1 MKNIYKIAIGVG
13 IFALVLLIGFGI
25 NTAIVWGVC
34 KIMGWTFSWKW
45 VILFTIVYAVLK
57 SIFSNNDSK

>member
-1 MKNIYKIAIGVG
+1 MKNTYAVAIGIG
-13 IFALVLLIGFGI
+13 IFALALLIGFGI

-45 VILFTIVYAVLK
+45 VILFTIVYAILK
-57 SIFSNNDSK
+57 SIFINDNNK

>member
-1 MKNIYKIAIGVG
+1 MKNIYKIAIGIG
-13 IFALVLLIGFGI
+13 IFALALLIGFGI

>member
-1 MKNIYKIAIGVG
+1 MKDTYKIAIGIG
-13 IFALVLLIGFGI
+13 IFILALLIGFGI
-25 NTAIVWGVC
+25 NTVIVWGVC

-57 SIFSNNDSK
+57 SIFTNDNNK

>member
-13 IFALVLLIGFGI
+13 IFALALLIGFGI
-25 NTAIVWGVC
+25 NTVIVWGVC

-57 SIFSNNDSK
+57 SIFTNDNDK

>member
-1 MKNIYKIAIGVG
+1 MKNIYKIAIGIG
-13 IFALVLLIGFGI
+13 IFTLALLIGFGI

-57 SIFSNNDSK
+57 SIFNNNDGK